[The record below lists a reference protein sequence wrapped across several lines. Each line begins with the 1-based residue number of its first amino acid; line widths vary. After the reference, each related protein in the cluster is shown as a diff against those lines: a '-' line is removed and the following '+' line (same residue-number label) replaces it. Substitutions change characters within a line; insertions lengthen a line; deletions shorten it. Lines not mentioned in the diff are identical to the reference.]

1 MINKNKIYCNLKKS
15 NELEA
20 ERKLQ
25 YIKCSDGQKALLNQ
39 NIQLLNKAFVAQK
52 LMDKCKTGLF
62 LGIIMIVAFIF
73 FSYRCLLIKE
83 NLSNIITVIVS
94 VFIPLYIAY
103 MSHALQM
110 MQEVDNATIYD
121 SNYQENSFKGKENKE
136 YSRK

>member
-1 MINKNKIYCNLKKS
+1 MEI
-15 NELEA
+15 

-25 YIKCSDGQKALLNQ
+25 YIKCSDEQKALLSQ

-62 LGIIMIVAFIF
+62 LGIIMIVAFIY

-103 MSHALQM
+103 MLHALQM

-121 SNYQENSFKGKENKE
+121 SNYQGMLFKCKANKK
-136 YSRK
+136 YRHK

>member
-62 LGIIMIVAFIF
+62 LGIGIIVAFIC
-73 FSYRCLLIKE
+73 FSYRWLLIKE
-83 NLSNIITVIVS
+83 NLSNIITIIVS
-94 VFIPLYIAY
+94 VFIPEYI
-103 MSHALQM
+103 
-110 MQEVDNATIYD
+110 
-121 SNYQENSFKGKENKE
+121 
-136 YSRK
+136 

>member
-1 MINKNKIYCNLKKS
+1 MEI
-15 NELEA
+15 

-25 YIKCSDGQKALLNQ
+25 YIKCSDEQKALLSQ

-62 LGIIMIVAFIF
+62 LGIIMIVAFIY

-121 SNYQENSFKGKENKE
+121 SNYQGMLFKCKANKK
-136 YSRK
+136 YRHK